1 MFHGYAKLSLLYKT
15 FFLHVYSYLVFSLSP
30 LSKLLL
36 LLISFH
42 FTVTT
47 VVVIKAVEE
56 FLTFHILAFFNYRN
70 NLKSDF

>member
-1 MFHGYAKLSLLYKT
+1 M
-15 FFLHVYSYLVFSLSP
+15 VFSLSP
-30 LSKLLL
+30 LSELLL

-47 VVVIKAVEE
+47 VVVIKAAEE